1 MPSISVAI
9 SKPKPAKPRPAPAI
23 VALVAGCDG
32 ADPLV
37 EFTLRD
43 PDGEGKREPE
53 KRQRRVDTLLQLREA
68 GKLED
73 YQYTAG
79 RNFQDDCQCAEL
91 RVRSS
96 AEITPGGSV
105 AWFGVADARL
115 VGINASS
122 KAKARVRA
130 VLGRIGRLAELFALR
145 VLIDRWAPTEA
156 ALENGWRPDT
166 AIASLRLILDV
177 LDRFY
182 AETRRGDLK

>member
-1 MPSISVAI
+1 MSANLARR
-9 SKPKPAKPRPAPAI
+9 KPPRPRLVPVIAAPA
-23 VALVAGCDG
+23 LVPGCDG
-32 ADPLV
+32 ADPAV

-53 KRQRRVDTLLQLREA
+53 KRTRRVDTLLQLKEA
-68 GKLED
+68 GKIED

-79 RNFQDDCQCAEL
+79 RDFQGDCQRAEL

-96 AEITPGGSV
+96 AQITPGGAV
-105 AWFGVADARL
+105 AYFGIAEYRL
-115 VGINASS
+115 VALDVSS
-122 KAKARVRA
+122 KAKARVRC
-130 VLGRIGRLAELFALR
+130 VLGRLGRRAELFALR
-145 VLIDRWAPTEA
+145 VLIDRWAPCDA

-182 AETRRGDLK
+182 AEKRREGA

>member
-1 MPSISVAI
+1 MPSTSVAI
-9 SKPKPAKPRPAPAI
+9 SRKLPAKRPAL
-23 VALVAGCDG
+23 ALVPALVPGCDG

-37 EFTLRD
+37 EFTLKD

-68 GKLED
+68 GKIED

-79 RNFQDDCQCAEL
+79 RNFQEDCQHAEL

-96 AEITPGGSV
+96 GDIRV
-105 AWFGVADARL
+105 GVAVAYFGISDAKL
-115 VGINASS
+115 VGIDAAS
-122 KAKARVRA
+122 KARARVRHA
-130 VLGRIGRLAELFALR
+130 LGRLGRHAELFALR

>member
-1 MPSISVAI
+1 MPSTSVAI
-9 SKPKPAKPRPAPAI
+9 SKPKPGKPRPALAI
-23 VALVAGCDG
+23 VALVPGCDG

-68 GKLED
+68 GKIED

-79 RNFQDDCQCAEL
+79 RNFQEDCQHAEL

-105 AWFGVADARL
+105 AWFGIADAKL
-115 VGINASS
+115 VGIAASS
-122 KAKARVRA
+122 RAKARVKSA
-130 VLGRIGRLAELFALR
+130 LGRLGHRAELFALR

-156 ALENGWRPDT
+156 ALENGWRPNN
-166 AIASLRLILDV
+166 AIAALRLILDV

-182 AETRRGDLK
+182 AEIRRGDLK

>member
-1 MPSISVAI
+1 MPSTSVAI
-9 SKPKPAKPRPAPAI
+9 SKPKPAKPRPALAI
-23 VALVAGCDG
+23 VALVPGCDG

-68 GKLED
+68 GKIED
-73 YQYTAG
+73 YQFAAG
-79 RNFQDDCQCAEL
+79 RNFQEDCQHAEL

-96 AEITPGGSV
+96 GDIRV
-105 AWFGVADARL
+105 GVAVAYFGISDAKL
-115 VGINASS
+115 VGIAASS
-122 KAKARVRA
+122 KAKTRVRA
-130 VLGRIGRLAELFALR
+130 ALGRLGRHAELFALR

-182 AETRRGDLK
+182 AESRRGDLK